1 VTGHVR
7 YDTRARAADRHV
19 NDEHDDAVIADD
31 ARTDRASE
39 ALGWLRK
46 LVPFVLLTAV
56 ALLLWRERDQFS
68 FETLRTT
75 TQSIPFVALIG
86 LVGLGLFS
94 VATMY
99 AYDWVLAR
107 WQRIAIAPARLFHY
121 SWVANSLSNSVGMS
135 GLTGSSVRF
144 MLLTR
149 DGVPPERA
157 AAYAGVQVLSIPLGL
172 ALLCGVALAA
182 RAIAPAGVPL
192 PSPLANIVLACV
204 AGYLVLFLLLTGDTA
219 LHRRF
224 PSRVPSLPASVRVE
238 LVAVSFFEWLAT
250 AATFAA
256 CVYATGLH
264 ADLWLVLGA
273 FALAASISLFSFI
286 PGGLGVFDGTVVLL
300 LAGGGVVPEAALT
313 AVALYRVVYFLV
325 PLIVGLRAGVRL
337 LSIEDAALLSRLA
350 DRIAAHPILGTLR
363 LPIGLLSSLG
373 TRALAYLT
381 FAAGAVLL
389 ISTASPAIAA
399 RAEVLHAVLPIV
411 ALESSHLL
419 STAAGVVLI
428 AVARGIRARVRAAYT
443 VAQLMLVGGA
453 VFSLLKGID
462 YEESM
467 LLLAVSAL
475 LWSSRG
481 SFTRE
486 GYPLVSMRS
495 LGWIVA
501 TLLAIAAYLAVG
513 NALYGGDAGASLL
526 PGVIDVQDRVRFA
539 RGALVVLLALLAYL
553 GWSWYRMPGPALALP
568 DAAQLER
575 ARRHYE
581 TTGATPFSHL
591 TFSGDKYLF
600 EAAGGAALIQ
610 FGVVRNR
617 MVALGDP
624 AGAREAL
631 EPAIREFREFAF
643 QYNRVPVYYQVDE
656 DHVHAYHDAG
666 FALLKLG
673 ERGLVALDELS
684 LRGAAN
690 ADLRAALNRGARL
703 GLEVALV
710 EPPFADD
717 AWSELQG
724 VSRAWLADKGH
735 DEKGFSLGR
744 FTREY
749 LERAPVAVVR
759 SNGRAVAFASLMPG
773 YGPEREISI
782 DLMRHAPDA
791 PHGTMDFLFVE
802 LMRHAQARGFRYFD
816 LGVAPLAGVGESAW
830 SRRDERLLRIVYE
843 LGSSHY
849 HYRGLRRY
857 KEKFSPHWRSVYLA
871 WPHDRAVHPIL
882 IDLAVLVAGGYR
894 RLLVHALAPAR
905 AAAAPDAAPARHA
918 I

>member
-1 VTGHVR
+1 M
-7 YDTRARAADRHV
+7 
-19 NDEHDDAVIADD
+19 NEEHDDAPIADD
-31 ARTDRASE
+31 ARTHRASE
-39 ALGWLRK
+39 AIAWLRK
-46 LVPFVLLTAV
+46 IVPFVLLTAV
-56 ALLLWRERDQFS
+56 AILLWREREQFS
-68 FETLRTT
+68 FETLRET
-75 TQSIPFVALIG
+75 TQAIPFHALLG
-86 LVGLGLFS
+86 LIALGLFS

-107 WQRIAIAPARLFHY
+107 WQGISIAPIRLFHY

-149 DGVPPERA
+149 DGVPADRA

-172 ALLCGVALAA
+172 ALLCGLALAA
-182 RAIAPAGVPL
+182 RAVWPAAVPL
-192 PSPLANIVLACV
+192 PSPLANGVLAFV

-224 PSRVPSLPASVRVE
+224 PRMPSLSAPVRCQ
-238 LVAVSFFEWLAT
+238 LVAASFFEWLAT

-256 CVYATGLH
+256 CMYVTGLD
-264 ADLWLVLGA
+264 ADFRFVFGA
-273 FALAASISLFSFI
+273 FAFAASISLFSFI

-300 LAGGGVVPEAALT
+300 LASGGVLPAAALT
-313 AVALYRVVYFLV
+313 GVALYRVVYFLV
-325 PLIVGLRAGVRL
+325 PLLVGLRAGVGL
-337 LSIEDAALLSRLA
+337 LGIEDAALLSRLA

-363 LPIGLLSSLG
+363 LPIELLSSLG

-381 FAAGAVLL
+381 FAAGLVLL

-399 RAEVLHAVLPIV
+399 RAEVLREMLPIV

-428 AVARGIRARVRAAYT
+428 AVARGIRARVRSAYT
-443 VAQLMLVGGA
+443 VAQLMLIGGA

-462 YEESM
+462 YEESL
-467 LLLAVSAL
+467 LLLAVAAL

-486 GYPLVSMRS
+486 GYPLFSARS
-495 LGWIVA
+495 LWWIVA

-513 NALYGGDAGASLL
+513 KALYGGDLATDLL

-539 RGALVVLLALLAYL
+539 RGALVVLFALLAYL
-553 GWSWYRMPGPALALP
+553 AWIWYRMPGPALVLP
-568 DAAQLER
+568 DESQLER

-581 TTGATPFSHL
+581 TRGATAFSHL
-591 TFSGDKYLF
+591 TFAGDKYLF
-600 EAAGGAALIQ
+600 EAAGGVALIQ

-624 AGAREAL
+624 ACERAAL

-673 ERGLVALDELS
+673 ERGLVDLDALS
-684 LRGAAN
+684 LRGAGG
-690 ADLRAALNRGARL
+690 ADLRAALNRGERL
-703 GLEVALV
+703 GLEAGIL
-710 EPPFADD
+710 EPPFSDD
-717 AWSELQG
+717 AWNELQA
-724 VSRAWLADKGH
+724 VSRAWLAGKGG

-744 FTREY
+744 FTRAY

-759 SNGRAVAFASLMPG
+759 SRGRIVAFASLMPG
-773 YGPEREISI
+773 YGPAREVSV

-791 PHGTMDFLFVE
+791 PAGTMDFLLVE
-802 LMRHAQARGFRYFD
+802 LMQHAQARGFRSFD
-816 LGVAPLAGVGESAW
+816 LGVAPLAGVGESHW

-843 LGSSHY
+843 LGSSFY
-849 HYRGLRRY
+849 HYGGLRRY
-857 KEKFSPHWRSVYLA
+857 KEKFHPRWRSVYLA

-894 RLLVHALAPAR
+894 RLLGHVLAPSRSAE
-905 AAAAPDAAPARHA
+905 APDGAPARHPA
-918 I
+918 